1 MLLQQNHQ
9 KALRMHAIQHTNAQI
24 TFLYLAIMSR
34 FQSAW
39 QNNETVFYFQQCWS
53 SIQLSGALFSASDL
67 LKQSPLS
74 FSSFMACLVFTKYT
88 IIPLLGVKD
97 SSYYK
102 GKDTFHLTNYKNV
115 HLVSHFYETYY
126 EFNIF
131 LLA

>member
-39 QNNETVFYFQQCWS
+39 QNNEIVFYFQQHWS

-88 IIPLLGVKD
+88 IIPLLSVKD
-97 SSYYK
+97 SYYYK
-102 GKDTFHLTNYKNV
+102 GKDTFHLTNHKNV
-115 HLVSHFYETYY
+115 HLISHFYETYY
-126 EFNIF
+126 EFIIF